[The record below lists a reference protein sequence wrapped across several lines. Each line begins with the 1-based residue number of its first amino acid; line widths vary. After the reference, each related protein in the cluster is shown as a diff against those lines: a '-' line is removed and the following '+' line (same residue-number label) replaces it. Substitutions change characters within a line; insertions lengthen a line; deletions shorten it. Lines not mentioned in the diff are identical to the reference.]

1 MIHLPEIVGASRLF
15 ALGLVIAVTQALVP
29 DRQANKALYETIYPH
44 LKLMPPGERAMARQ
58 AIYDATV
65 ARGLRSGVEVT
76 HLGDRQTGD
85 RTWLVAP
92 VKALS
97 TKVESMPLPSC
108 EVSGGMTAC
117 STWGC
122 GVRGVLRR
130 ALPE

>member
-85 RTWLVAP
+85 RTWLVAH

-97 TKVESMPLPSC
+97 TKVESFRFHHAKSQ
-108 EVSGGMTAC
+108 A
-117 STWGC
+117 
-122 GVRGVLRR
+122 
-130 ALPE
+130 A